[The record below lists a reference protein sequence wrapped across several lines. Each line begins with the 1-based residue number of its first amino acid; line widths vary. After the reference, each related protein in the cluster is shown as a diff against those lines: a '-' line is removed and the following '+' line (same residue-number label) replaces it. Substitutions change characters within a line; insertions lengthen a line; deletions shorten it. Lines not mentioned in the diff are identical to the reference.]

1 MCRFLFFVCFCFL
14 ITFQI
19 FPSVGHTKAYSG
31 WQIMD
36 TSMNN
41 ICALTFDDGPHP
53 RTVKILDVL
62 KEENVRATFFVLG
75 SQVQYFPKIVRRAY
89 EEGHEIANHAFSHTA
104 LTTLSAANV
113 KHEIEH
119 TNRLLAKYD
128 IPKPRYLRPPLGAYD
143 RSTVA
148 ILNELDMDLVLWS
161 TDSFDWQGRPDY
173 SNMPNMVGEVL
184 TPETQRGIYLF
195 HDIKLTT
202 ARDIK
207 LIIMILRT
215 IGCQQFVTVSEYFD
229 AIDSPEVLA
238 KLRENMVE
246 ETAEKKAKEKIE
258 EKVVEE
264 TLPTQF
270 KIQKPAPIL
279 PVTVQNS

>member
-1 MCRFLFFVCFCFL
+1 MRRFLFFICFCFL
-14 ITFQI
+14 IIFQI
-19 FPSVGHTKAYSG
+19 SPSVGHTKAYSG
-31 WQIMD
+31 WQIMN

-53 RTVKILDVL
+53 RTVKILDAL

-75 SQVQYFPKIVRRAY
+75 SQVQYFPKIVRRTHA
-89 EEGHEIANHAFSHTA
+89 EGHEIANHAFSHTA
-104 LTTLSAANV
+104 LTTLSSAEV
-113 KHEIEH
+113 KKEIEQ

-143 RSTVA
+143 RSTIA
-148 ILNELDMDLVLWS
+148 ILNELNMDLVLWS

-184 TPETQRGIYLF
+184 TPETQRGVYLF

-207 LIIMILRT
+207 LIIMILRS
-215 IGCQQFVTVSEYFD
+215 IGCHHFVTVSEYFD
-229 AIDSPEVLA
+229 AIKSPELLA
-238 KLRENMVE
+238 KIRE
-246 ETAEKKAKEKIE
+246 ETVTAKVTE
-258 EKVVEE
+258 EAILPEE
-264 TLPTQF
+264 TVPTQF
-270 KIQKPAPIL
+270 KIEKPAPIL
-279 PVTVQNS
+279 PVTVQKPEM